1 MNPSLR
7 NRYDEYTLII
17 PFSYWKRTKHSTSSK
32 NCPTFPFHRKMESVK
47 GGDAKMRHALIT
59 AGTKGLGERVT
70 RQLLEEG
77 WKVTAFHRSEPEFT
91 HPNLVT
97 IQADVTNQEEVEH
110 AAQQAI
116 NEQGRIDA
124 LILNAGPYIFER
136 KALVDYSDQEWN
148 EVITGNLT
156 ASFWLLRQVLPVM
169 RKQAYGRI
177 ITYGFPESATAPG
190 WVCRAAFAAAKSGMV
205 SLTKSVA
212 LEEAEHGITVN
223 MVNPGNIVGDNKTKR
238 ISEAEQDEET
248 PVGRTGVGEDIARA
262 ISFLLAEESS
272 MITGAILDVTG
283 GVNVVH
289 QSRK

>member
-1 MNPSLR
+1 
-7 NRYDEYTLII
+7 
-17 PFSYWKRTKHSTSSK
+17 
-32 NCPTFPFHRKMESVK
+32 
-47 GGDAKMRHALIT
+47 
-59 AGTKGLGERVT
+59 
-70 RQLLEEG
+70 
-77 WKVTAFHRSEPEFT
+77 
-91 HPNLVT
+91 
-97 IQADVTNQEEVEH
+97 VEH

-223 MVNPGNIVGDNKTKR
+223 PGNIVGDNKTKR